1 MSDRPLYQERIMIAA
16 LEANAMEVR
25 DVEAGEEAFLYA
37 SGNHGPGY
45 VTIKGKVG
53 QKSIMVPF
61 AYQLAVK
68 VAEQVPDLDFVAGNV
83 SGGVIPGWILS
94 EALENLMGRR
104 VPFVY
109 IRDMRKKGGQREL
122 ITGLD
127 NPDVLEGGKVLVVE
141 ELVNFA
147 QTTCN
152 SALALRASGYDVTH
166 AACILFYGNP
176 KAIEALH
183 ETGLEMVYLFTLSEL
198 LGVAELHYTHTPRQ
212 LEIYREFLPDP
223 LGWQERHGLE
233 RVEEG
238 GTR

>member
-1 MSDRPLYQERIMIAA
+1 MYQERVMLAA
-16 LEANAMEVR
+16 LATNAMEIR
-25 DVEAGEEAFLYA
+25 DVQAGEQAFLYS

-53 QKSIMVPF
+53 QKSIIVPF
-61 AYQLAVK
+61 AYQLAIR
-68 VAEQVPDLDFVAGNV
+68 VAEAVPDLDFVAGNV
-83 SGGVIPGWILS
+83 SGGVVPGWILS

-109 IRDMRKKGGQREL
+109 IRDTRKKGGQREL

-127 NPDVLEGGKVLVVE
+127 NPDVVEGGTAVVVE

-152 SALALRASGYDVTH
+152 GAEALRASGYNVTH
-166 AACILFYGNP
+166 ACCILFYGNP
-176 KAIEALH
+176 KSVEALR
-183 ETGLEMVYLFTLSEL
+183 ETGLEMVYLFTLREFL
-198 LGVAELHYTHTPRQ
+198 DVAGLHHTHTPHQ
-212 LEIYREFLPDP
+212 LDIYREFLKDP
-223 LGWQERHGLE
+223 LGWQARHGLE
-233 RVEEG
+233 PVKDG